1 MIREQA
7 IVEWRREAPWTA
19 DWMVEQDLVI
29 SRALVE
35 MYSVPDLAERL
46 AFRGGT
52 ALYKLHLPAARYS
65 EDIDL
70 VQFRAE
76 AIGDTLDLL
85 RSVLDP
91 WLGTPQRKFK
101 EGRVNLVYRFDSD
114 DSPPLRLRLKIEIN
128 SREHFSELGLVKVPF
143 EVDSQWFRG
152 QADVTT
158 FSVDELLGTK
168 LRALYQRKKG
178 RDLFDLWYALSEGKT
193 NPEALITCFDR
204 YMTEGGHTVTR
215 ALFEANLHEKSGR
228 KDFRKDM
235 DALLRRDLSW
245 DFDKA
250 LKVVLAEIVS
260 KLPGDPWKGA
270 EDLGDDSKPT

>member
-35 MYSVPDLAERL
+35 MFSVTDLVEHL

-52 ALYKLHLPAARYS
+52 ALYKLYLTAARYS

-70 VQFRAE
+70 VQVRSE
-76 AIGDTLDLL
+76 PIGDTLDLL
-85 RSVLDP
+85 RSALDP
-91 WLGTPQRKFK
+91 WLGTPRRQFK
-101 EGRVNLVYRFDSD
+101 DGRVNLVYRFESN

-128 SREHFSELGLVKVPF
+128 SREHFTELGLTKVPF

-152 QADVTT
+152 RCDITT
-158 FSVDELLGTK
+158 FAIDELLGTK

-193 NPEALITCFDR
+193 NPDALITCFNR
-204 YMTEGGHTVTR
+204 YMAEGGHRVTR
-215 ALFEANLHEKSGR
+215 ALFEANLWEKSAR
-228 KDFRKDM
+228 KDFRRDL
-235 DALLRRDLSW
+235 DALLRHDLSW
-245 DFDKA
+245 DFDEA
-250 LKVVLAEIVS
+250 LKLVLVEIIA
-260 KLPGDPWKGA
+260 KLPGDPWKREGGA
-270 EDLGDDSKPT
+270 A